1 MRIITLITDF
11 GHSDAYVGIMKGVI
25 LSIAPHVVIVDLCH
39 QVPPQDVR
47 VGAFTLYQS
56 VPFFLPDAV
65 HVVVVDPGV
74 GSERPALAVRTDH
87 GMFVAPDN
95 GVLGFVLAS
104 TGVQEAVSLTNPD
117 YRLPAVSNTFHGR
130 DVFAPAAAYL
140 VNDVPMAQMGSP
152 AANLVAL
159 SVPQP
164 EIISSQRMI
173 GHVIHND
180 RFGNL
185 VLDVT
190 ADHLG
195 GQATFE
201 LAGHII
207 DRLSRTFAD
216 GEPGELVAYV
226 GSTYH
231 HVEIAI
237 RNGNAAQ
244 ALGVDVGTPVLIRRE
259 VM

>member
-47 VGAFTLYQS
+47 AGAFTLYQS
-56 VPFFLPDAV
+56 VPFFPPDAV

-74 GSERPALAVRTDH
+74 GSERSALAVRTDR

-95 GVLGFVLAS
+95 GVLGFVLAA

-117 YRLPAVSNTFHGR
+117 YRLPAASNTFHGR
-130 DVFAPAAAYL
+130 DVFAPAAAHL
-140 VNDVPMAQMGSP
+140 ANDVPMAHMGSP
-152 AANLVAL
+152 AANLVAF

-164 EIISSQRMI
+164 EVISSQRMI
-173 GHVIHND
+173 GHVIHID
-180 RFGNL
+180 HFGNL

-190 ADHLG
+190 ADQLG

-207 DRLSRTFAD
+207 GRLSRTFAN

-226 GSTYH
+226 GSTFH

-244 ALGVDVGTPVLIRRE
+244 AWGVDVGTPVLIRGE

>member
-56 VPFFLPDAV
+56 VPFFPPDAV

-74 GSERPALAVRTDH
+74 GGARPALAVRTDH

-95 GVLGFVLAS
+95 GVLGFVLAA

-117 YRLPAVSNTFHGR
+117 YRLPAASNTFHGR
-130 DVFAPAAAYL
+130 DVFAPAAAHL

-173 GHVIHND
+173 SHVIHID
-180 RFGNL
+180 HFGNL
-185 VLDVT
+185 ILDAT

-195 GQATFE
+195 SQATFE
-201 LAGHII
+201 LTGHVI

-231 HVEIAI
+231 HVEIAM
-237 RNGNAAQ
+237 RNGDAAQ
-244 ALGVDVGTPVLIRRE
+244 ALGVDVGTPVLIRGE